1 MTRTFFRP
9 ISLGILLLLVLLA
22 ITPFA
27 MKVAVDT
34 GVSAHA
40 FTKHG
45 SDALAAQTCKNNPSA
60 IRFYNPSTN
69 RTGLVC
75 QLEDSGWAVVI
86 LDKYGQEVTSFV
98 KNKMKNLDQ
107 VLRYM
112 VNAGYNLVH

>member
-9 ISLGILLLLVLLA
+9 IPIVLLLLLVLLA
-22 ITPFA
+22 IAPVA

-75 QLEDSGWAVVI
+75 QLDSGWAVVI

>member
-9 ISLGILLLLVLLA
+9 ISLGILL
-22 ITPFA
+22 
-27 MKVAVDT
+27 
-34 GVSAHA
+34 
-40 FTKHG
+40 
-45 SDALAAQTCKNNPSA
+45 
-60 IRFYNPSTN
+60 
-69 RTGLVC
+69 
-75 QLEDSGWAVVI
+75 DSGWAVVI